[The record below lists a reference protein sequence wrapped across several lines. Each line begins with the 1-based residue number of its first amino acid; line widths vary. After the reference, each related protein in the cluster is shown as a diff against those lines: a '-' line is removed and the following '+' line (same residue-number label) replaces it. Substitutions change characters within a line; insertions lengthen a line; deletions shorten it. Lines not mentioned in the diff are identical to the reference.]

1 MLRSRFAVARARQR
15 PYLLSVQPE
24 VGQPV
29 SMDRDVVQPNERE
42 TACTLC
48 RHKISRPEANL
59 SAYHGPQHQRPSQGG
74 TVYIFMYIYTH
85 THLYACM
92 YFYVRFYVCI
102 SVPIFIY
109 ICIYIFMCVCLCI
122 CFTCV
127 HLCVYIMEYFIPH
140 LQSLSLFIYLST
152 FIYIHTNVCVRPHTC
167 TCMCTHN
174 HPQAHD
180 TAQPSKSNAA
190 APQRSSVFRRAAE
203 RGRATGASEM
213 RQVWRCR

>member
-85 THLYACM
+85 THLYACI
-92 YFYVRFYVCI
+92 YFYV
-102 SVPIFIY
+102 
-109 ICIYIFMCVCLCI
+109 
-122 CFTCV
+122 
-127 HLCVYIMEYFIPH
+127 
-140 LQSLSLFIYLST
+140 
-152 FIYIHTNVCVRPHTC
+152 YIHTYTFVCMHVFLCVCVRTHAHACVHITTLRHT
-167 TCMCTHN
+167 TQHN
-174 HPQAHD
+174 PARATQQLLREAAYSGELLNGYAPQAPRKCGKCGD
-180 TAQPSKSNAA
+180 VGKP
-190 APQRSSVFRRAAE
+190 VFCH
-203 RGRATGASEM
+203 
-213 RQVWRCR
+213 VF